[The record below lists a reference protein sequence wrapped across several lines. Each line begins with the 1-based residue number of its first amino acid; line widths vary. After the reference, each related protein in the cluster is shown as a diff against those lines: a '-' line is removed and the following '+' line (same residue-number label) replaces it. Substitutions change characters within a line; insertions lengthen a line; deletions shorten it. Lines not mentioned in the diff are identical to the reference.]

1 MEEGRVPRGTGSSL
15 VGLFPQ
21 RGLRDSGRATPLPVQ
36 GPRRHSERWSR
47 ASLRRPP
54 PLRTGQRGFPS
65 LHCFAK
71 EMEGPGLLPVPLPS
85 LWGEGQKLE
94 PAVLGG
100 REGRAG
106 ARAVEGPPS
115 EALGPG
121 QPGLSLS
128 QSLSKC
134 EGVLS
139 LLTPSAGDGA
149 GGRVPSWE
157 SALCRGTHDSVSWTE
172 ERGQVQGGSGGPPP
186 CRQVGRTQSILMS
199 MTMEWNASR
208 KVKEGPR
215 NLAVVVGN
223 SAHKN

>member
-21 RGLRDSGRATPLPVQ
+21 RGLRDLGRATPLPVQ
-36 GPRRHSERWSR
+36 GPRGHSERQSR
-47 ASLRRPP
+47 ASLRPPRPAPASVAFP
-54 PLRTGQRGFPS
+54 PSTVFQKRWRVLVCSQCPYPLCGERGRSWSRP
-65 LHCFAK
+65 CR
-71 EMEGPGLLPVPLPS
+71 
-85 LWGEGQKLE
+85 
-94 PAVLGG
+94 GG

-128 QSLSKC
+128 QSLS
-134 EGVLS
+134 

-157 SALCRGTHDSVSWTE
+157 SALCRGAHDSVSWTE
-172 ERGQVQGGSGGPPP
+172 ERGQVQGGAGAPRPA
-186 CRQVGRTQSILMS
+186 GR
-199 MTMEWNASR
+199 
-208 KVKEGPR
+208 
-215 NLAVVVGN
+215 
-223 SAHKN
+223 